1 MPNLKAS
8 ELRKLKPTELQ
19 GKLAELR
26 AELSKLKSSSA
37 RGTLKKETG
46 EIRRARR
53 NIARIL
59 TVINETMRRAQ
70 VRS

>member
-8 ELRKLKPTELQ
+8 ELRKLKPDELH
-19 GKLAELR
+19 GRLAELR

-37 RGTLKKETG
+37 RGTLKKESG

-59 TVINETMRRAQ
+59 TVINEATRQAAA
-70 VRS
+70 RS